1 MVCDRLL
8 AIRPVARQGSDRL
21 RRAHHRIG
29 AHVRQAA
36 PCGASN
42 ANRNPFHQGS
52 WIFAQNGPSP
62 HLPQSAFTPVRI
74 YPSPHLPQSA
84 FPNGSRPEDPRDSA
98 AVAQPHQIGKRQRT
112 YALCPAVAVVARCP
126 TYPAVAVGCRGSAMV
141 SQGTQRPLVSDHA
154 PLPCHV
160 TLPVSSVLRGSDV
173 TTEATD
179 VRQVFISSKSSTS
192 FSSNASIS
200 A

>member
-52 WIFAQNGPSP
+52 WIFAQNG
-62 HLPQSAFTPVRI
+62 
-74 YPSPHLPQSA
+74 PSPHLPQSA

>member
-74 YPSPHLPQSA
+74 YPSPHFLMVPDRRIPETVPPLRNHIKSA
-84 FPNGSRPEDPRDSA
+84 NDSEHMHYALLSLWLRGVPHTLLSRL
-98 AVAQPHQIGKRQRT
+98 AVAGQQWFRKGRS
-112 YALCPAVAVVARCP
+112 ARLFRIMHRCLV
-126 TYPAVAVGCRGSAMV
+126 TSRCRCRRSCAG
-141 SQGTQRPLVSDHA
+141 
-154 PLPCHV
+154 
-160 TLPVSSVLRGSDV
+160 
-173 TTEATD
+173 AT
-179 VRQVFISSKSSTS
+179 
-192 FSSNASIS
+192 
-200 A
+200 